1 MSRSYH
7 RSCTVCG
14 HKYNQRTRKL
24 TASVNRAK
32 VNGRRYIPSASMMQT
47 SSTDGAAF
55 KRIFSNW
62 RAEEDSAWY
71 DTGFFSEITKIFNP
85 GGKRFVSHSLFLR
98 DVRRRRTRKFCE
110 HFRDAEMMRLEEDGF
125 ESARGEESR

>member
-32 VNGRRYIPSASMMQT
+32 VNGRRYIP
-47 SSTDGAAF
+47 DGAAF

-71 DTGFFSEITKIFNP
+71 DTGSFSEITKIFNP
-85 GGKRFVSHSLFLR
+85 GGKRFVPHSVFLR
-98 DVRRRRTRKFCE
+98 DVKRRRTRKFRE
-110 HFRDAEMMRLEEDGF
+110 RFRDAEILRLEEDGF
-125 ESARGEESR
+125 ESVHEEEFR

>member
-14 HKYNQRTRKL
+14 HKYNRRTRKL
-24 TASVNRAK
+24 TASINRAN
-32 VNGRRYIPSASMMQT
+32 VNGKRYIP
-47 SSTDGAAF
+47 DGAVF

-71 DTGFFSEITKIFNP
+71 DSSYSEITKIVYP
-85 GGKRFVSHSLFLR
+85 GGKRFVPHSVFLR
-98 DVRRRRTRKFCE
+98 DVKRRRIRKSCE
-110 HFRDAEMMRLEEDGF
+110 RFWNAELMRSEDDEF
-125 ESARGEESR
+125 EPEQ

>member
-32 VNGRRYIPSASMMQT
+32 VNGRRYIP
-47 SSTDGAAF
+47 DGAAF

-71 DTGFFSEITKIFNP
+71 DSSYSETTTIVYP
-85 GGKRFVSHSLFLR
+85 GGKRFVSHSVFLR

-110 HFRDAEMMRLEEDGF
+110 HFRDAEMMRLEEYGF
-125 ESARGEESR
+125 ESAHEEESR